1 MTSFFKTFGH
11 ALRGV
16 GDGFRGE
23 LNFRIHVVAG
33 IIVVVLGFWVGVS
46 RMEWL
51 VLVLT
56 IAFVLSL
63 ELVNSA
69 LERVM
74 DVLHPS
80 VHKRVRVVKD
90 MLAAAV
96 LVSSL
101 AAIAI
106 GLIIF
111 VPYFV

>member
-1 MTSFFKTFGH
+1 MTSFFKTFRH
-11 ALRGV
+11 AVRGI

-23 LNFRIHVVAG
+23 LNFRIHFVAA
-33 IIVVVLGFWVGVS
+33 IAVVVLGFWMGVS

-69 LERVM
+69 LERAM

-80 VHKRVRVVKD
+80 MHDRVRVVKD
-90 MLAAAV
+90 MLAASV

-106 GLIIF
+106 GLLIF